1 MTCVMNSRALAAAV
15 SAASVSVDAKN
26 SRKEEKHATRRIAFF
41 GGDSKRGGFSENLRA
56 KSHVAYRRAA
66 GRLRV
71 VAAGVDLGT
80 TNSAEFRDSAYEVDR
95 MARRGEQTEE
105 QSDRYSASSSVET
118 ARDSMQSELQWRCVE
133 ANAESDR
140 LHYGRFAVSPF
151 RTGQANTVGIA
162 MRRALL
168 GEIEGA
174 AITCATFKN
183 VGHEYMALDGIQ
195 ETVLDILLNM
205 KEIVLRSDSDEPQK
219 ALISKMGPG
228 EVTAGDIILPSSVEI
243 PDPSQ
248 HIALLTAAVPFHV
261 ELEIQRGCGY
271 TIADPEKSTDGRFYL
286 DAVFMP
292 VRNAN
297 YSVHS
302 FENDDI
308 TQEIL
313 FLEIWTNGSITP
325 EEALYEAARSLIDL
339 LLPFLNAEE
348 KEVANTSDKDH
359 GSSSM
364 SYFSSFLPSAEQIT
378 KEVTYKHVFIDQL
391 KLPARAY
398 NCLKRA
404 NIHTVSDLL
413 DFTQEDLMKI
423 KNFGK
428 KSVEE
433 VLEALRVQFN
443 IDLPKTRA

>member
-1 MTCVMNSRALAAAV
+1 
-15 SAASVSVDAKN
+15 
-26 SRKEEKHATRRIAFF
+26 
-41 GGDSKRGGFSENLRA
+41 
-56 KSHVAYRRAA
+56 
-66 GRLRV
+66 
-71 VAAGVDLGT
+71 
-80 TNSAEFRDSAYEVDR
+80 

-183 VGHEYMALDGIQ
+183 VAHEYMAIDGIQ

-228 EVTAGDIILPSSVEI
+228 EVTAGDIILPPSVEI

-271 TIADPEKSTDGRFYL
+271 TIADPEKSTDGHFYL

-359 GSSSM
+359 GSSTM